1 MSSSIHHFK
10 QPILSRRSFLRV
22 GTAGLAGLS
31 LAGAL
36 RRGVAAPTSTDN
48 SKSSAKNVIMVF
60 LGGGPATIDMWDMKP
75 DAPEAIRGEF
85 RPSQTS
91 VAGLQIC
98 EHMPL
103 LSEKMHL
110 CTLVRSLAH
119 TIAEHTQGTA
129 YLMAGNRPNPSV
141 DYPSLGSL
149 AAHLLPSATGMP
161 PYFAIG
167 GVASAGAGELGT
179 ALNPFEI
186 SGVGPRRNKEK
197 NQTLL
202 GLPEGFTVEDL
213 SRRQQVLARIDERMR
228 LLEASPLSRELDR
241 FQQQALDILRS
252 DKVNKALNVASE
264 KEAVRDSFGPST
276 VGQNLL
282 AARRLLEAGTR
293 FITVGFGDWD
303 THANNFAR
311 LRNTLLP
318 ELDRGLAAL
327 VADLDE
333 RGLLSETIVYCTGE
347 FGRTPGVNS
356 SAGRDHWARSM
367 SALLAGGSLRHGFVY
382 GATDETGHEPLAD
395 PCSPDDVSATIFDQ
409 LGFAPA
415 HQIPTPAGRPVSI
428 FREGRVLRELVAL

>member
-1 MSSSIHHFK
+1 
-10 QPILSRRSFLRV
+10 
-22 GTAGLAGLS
+22 
-31 LAGAL
+31 
-36 RRGVAAPTSTDN
+36 
-48 SKSSAKNVIMVF
+48 MVF
-60 LGGGPATIDMWDMKP
+60 LSGGPATIDMWDMKP
-75 DAPEAIRGEF
+75 DAPDAIRGEF
-85 RPSQTS
+85 RPRQTS
-91 VAGLQIC
+91 VASLQIC

-103 LSEKMHL
+103 LAEKMHL

-129 YLMAGNRPNPSV
+129 YLMAGNRPNPAV
-141 DYPSLGSL
+141 DHPSLGSL
-149 AAHLLPSATGMP
+149 AAYLLPSATGMP

-167 GVASAGAGELGT
+167 GIASAGAGELGT

-186 SGVGPRRNKEK
+186 SGAGPRRNKET
-197 NQTLL
+197 NPTLL

-228 LLEASPLSRELDR
+228 VLEVSPLSRELDR

-252 DKVNKALNVASE
+252 DKVNKALNVAAE
-264 KEAVRDSFGPST
+264 TEAVRDTFGPSP
-276 VGQNLL
+276 VGQNFL
-282 AARRLLEAGTR
+282 AARRLIEAGAR

-318 ELDRGLAAL
+318 ELDRGLSAL

-367 SALLAGGSLRHGFVY
+367 SALLAAAACVAVSSM
-382 GATDETGHEPLAD
+382 APLTKQAMSR
-395 PCSPDDVSATIFDQ
+395 SPIHARRMT
-409 LGFAPA
+409 
-415 HQIPTPAGRPVSI
+415 
-428 FREGRVLRELVAL
+428 

>member
-1 MSSSIHHFK
+1 MSLGPHRLR
-10 QPILSRRSFLRV
+10 QPILSRRNFLRV

-36 RRGVAAPTSTDN
+36 RRSIAAPSSKDS
-48 SKSSAKNVIMVF
+48 SKSPAMNVIMIF

-75 DAPEAIRGEF
+75 EAPDAIRGEF
-85 RPSQTS
+85 RPRQTS
-91 VAGLQIC
+91 VAGVQIC

-103 LSEKMHL
+103 LAEKMHL
-110 CTLVRSLAH
+110 FTLVRSLAH

-129 YLMAGNRPNPSV
+129 YLMTGNRPNPAV

-149 AAHLLPSATGMP
+149 AAHLLPGKTGMP

-186 SGVGPRRNKEK
+186 SGIGPRRNKE
-197 NQTLL
+197 NNPTLL
-202 GLPEGFTVEDL
+202 GLPEGFSVEDL
-213 SRRQQVLARIDERMR
+213 SRRQQVLARINERMR
-228 LLEASPLSRELDR
+228 VLEASPLSRELDR
-241 FQQQALDILRS
+241 FQQQAIDILRS
-252 DKVNKALNVASE
+252 DKVNKALDVAAE
-264 KEAVRDSFGPST
+264 TEAVRVAFGPSP

-282 AARRLLEAGTR
+282 AARRLLEAGAR

-318 ELDRGLAAL
+318 ELDRGLSAL

-367 SALLAGGSLRHGFVY
+367 SALVAGGSLCRGFVY
-382 GATDETGHEPLAD
+382 GSTDETGHEPLD
-395 PCSPDDVSATIFDQ
+395 NPCSPDDVSATVFDQ

-415 HQIPTPAGRPVSI
+415 HQIPTPTGRPVSI
-428 FREGRVLRELVAL
+428 FREGRILHELVAQ